1 MLQVA
6 PKQALIMPA
15 HVAIIMDGNGRWA
28 SARGLPRAL
37 GHRKGVSAV
46 KRTVKAAVSM
56 GIPYLTLFGFS
67 TENWRRPIAEIDE
80 LMRLV
85 RHYLRSEVADLHKN
99 GVRLKVIGD
108 RSRLPKDI
116 VELIGHAER
125 IVPHETRLTLT
136 VALSYGGRGDILQ
149 AVQSI
154 AQAASN
160 GTLDPSTLCEQT
172 VNRFL
177 QTDGLPDPDLL
188 IRTSGEQRISNF
200 LLWQSAYAELI
211 FTDTLWPDFDHT
223 DLESAVT
230 EFARRERRYGATS
243 VGA

>member
-6 PKQALIMPA
+6 PKQSLIMPE

-46 KRTVKAAVSM
+46 KRTVKAAAAM

-67 TENWRRPIAEIDE
+67 TENWRRPLAEVNE

-99 GVRLKVIGD
+99 GVRLRVIGD
-108 RSRLPKDI
+108 RQRLPKDI
-116 VELIGHAER
+116 VDLIEHAER
-125 IVPHETRLTLT
+125 IGPEQEKLTLT
-136 VALSYGGRGDILQ
+136 VALSYGGRDDILQ

-154 AQAASN
+154 ATEARD
-160 GTLDPSTLCEQT
+160 GTLDPSSLCEKT
-172 VNRFL
+172 VGKFL

-211 FTDTLWPDFDHT
+211 FTDTLWPDFDQS
-223 DLESAVT
+223 DLEVAVT
-230 EFARRERRYGATS
+230 EFARRERRYGATH